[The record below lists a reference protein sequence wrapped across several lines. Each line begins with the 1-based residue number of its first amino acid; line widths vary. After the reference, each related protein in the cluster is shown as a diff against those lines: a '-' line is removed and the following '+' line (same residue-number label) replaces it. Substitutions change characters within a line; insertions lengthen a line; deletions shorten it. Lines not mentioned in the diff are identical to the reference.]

1 MEIRLSAD
9 YEEQLACMAEATGR
23 SAVDLAREAVERF
36 LDGEAVLA
44 GREAGGDA
52 VPDSVI
58 WETLERAL
66 QI

>member
-1 MEIRLSAD
+1 
-9 YEEQLACMAEATGR
+9 
-23 SAVDLAREAVERF
+23 LAREAVERF

-44 GREAGGDA
+44 GRDAGGDA